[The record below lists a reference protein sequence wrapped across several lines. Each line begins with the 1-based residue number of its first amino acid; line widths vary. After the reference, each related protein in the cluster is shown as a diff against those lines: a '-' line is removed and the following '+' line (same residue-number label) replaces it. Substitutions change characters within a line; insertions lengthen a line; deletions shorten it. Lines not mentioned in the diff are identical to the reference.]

1 MSEPIDTKGLKIKVF
16 NFLNASALE
25 REMQN
30 WLDSLPV
37 DSTIQNIEYG
47 FSHGTGSIPLVSAF
61 VLRAYLSCGLGCRPS
76 QGEWRH
82 IIISTLVF
90 HQSLDDISL
99 SIWVLSFKQVF
110 DCLRR

>member
-16 NFLNASALE
+16 NFINASALE

-30 WLDSLPV
+30 WMDSLPV

-61 VLRAYLSCGLGCRPS
+61 VLYK
-76 QGEWRH
+76 
-82 IIISTLVF
+82 
-90 HQSLDDISL
+90 DIQCSPQDGP
-99 SIWVLSFKQVF
+99 K
-110 DCLRR
+110 LRWIK

>member
-1 MSEPIDTKGLKIKVF
+1 VQACCALPLLNRDLLESSSSDYGGEIMSEPINTKGLKIKVF

-47 FSHGTGSIPLVSAF
+47 FWHGTGSIPLVSAF
-61 VLRAYLSCGLGCRPS
+61 VLYKA
-76 QGEWRH
+76 
-82 IIISTLVF
+82 I
-90 HQSLDDISL
+90 QSSPQDQP
-99 SIWVLSFKQVF
+99 K
-110 DCLRR
+110 